1 MRKNE
6 RPEGRNE
13 QPRKMD
19 VPAGQI
25 AATANLHCRH
35 FVAPSDDASGVN
47 IT

>member
-25 AATANLHCRH
+25 AATAKLHCRH
-35 FVAPSDDASGVN
+35 FVVSGHNASGVN